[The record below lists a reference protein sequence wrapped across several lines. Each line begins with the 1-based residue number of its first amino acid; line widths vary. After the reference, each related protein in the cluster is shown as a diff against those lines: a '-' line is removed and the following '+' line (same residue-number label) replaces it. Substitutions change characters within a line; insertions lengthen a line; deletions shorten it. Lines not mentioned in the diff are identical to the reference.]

1 MHPCSI
7 RVCSVCAPCV
17 LRHVASQPPVGHVR
31 RVCTVCVPSCCV
43 AATCQPGV
51 CRARQTCVVV
61 AGAPTCVC
69 RCEGA
74 RCRTEG
80 EVCGSDGVTYDSE
93 LALEMQACSTD
104 SDTRRRHHGKCAG
117 EWEGVK
123 LGGGEGDLMRDGG
136 RG

>member
-1 MHPCSI
+1 MCTVCVPCVY
-7 RVCSVCAPCV
+7 RVCTVCVPCV
-17 LRHVASQPPVGHVR
+17 Y

-123 LGGGEGDLMRDGG
+123 RGGEGDRQGHTDEGWGEGVGLAG
-136 RG
+136 